1 MSGGQGFAAGYNL
14 WNRKPI
20 RRKTSEVLHM
30 SLTLY
35 AHPFSSYCWKV
46 LIALYEN
53 GTPFS
58 FRVIEDAA
66 GWAELESLWPIKK
79 FPVLRDDEAVVAESS
94 IIIEH
99 LAQHH
104 AGSIQ
109 LVPENRDAALNVRFL
124 DRFFDN
130 YVMAPMQLLVSNQ
143 MRAQD
148 QRDAQSVSGAK
159 HTLDVAYGWI
169 DKRIAQHAWADGGHF
184 TLADCSAAPALFY
197 ADWVHPI
204 SSQFPA
210 TRAYRAR
217 LLARASVART
227 VEEARP
233 YRKFFP
239 GGAPDR
245 D

>member
-1 MSGGQGFAAGYNL
+1 
-14 WNRKPI
+14 
-20 RRKTSEVLHM
+20 M

-35 AHPFSSYCWKV
+35 AHPFASYCWKV

-58 FRVIEDAA
+58 YRVIEDAA
-66 GWAELESLWPIKK
+66 GWSELESLWPIKK
-79 FPVLRDDEAVVAESS
+79 FPLLRDGEASVVESS

-99 LAQHH
+99 LMLHH
-104 AGSIQ
+104 AGPARLI
-109 LVPENRDAALNVRFL
+109 PENVDAALKVRFL

-130 YVMAPMQLLVSNQ
+130 YVMTPMQTLVSNR
-143 MRAQD
+143 MRIDA
-148 QRDAQSVSGAK
+148 QRDAQSVSDARK
-159 HTLDVAYGWI
+159 LLDVAYRWLDQQVVQQGWAAGS
-169 DKRIAQHAWADGGHF
+169 DF

-204 SSQFPA
+204 GDQFPT

-217 LLARASVART
+217 LLARPSVART
-227 VEEARP
+227 VNEARP
-233 YRKFFP
+233 YRKLFP
-239 GGAPDR
+239 LGAPDR